1 MSKTKKDK
9 FHRADDRKYSDG
21 YKRGGEDTMSHR
33 QEKRIKNM
41 FRSGNMNDIL
51 SSFSTKR

>member
-51 SSFSTKR
+51 SSYTKR